1 VGIRRL
7 SFGQLKG
14 GGQIVLE
21 FTYIDA
27 IKQIGTMKRG
37 GTE

>member
-1 VGIRRL
+1 L
-7 SFGQLKG
+7 EG

-27 IKQIGTMKRG
+27 IKQIGAG
-37 GTE
+37 GSTKSAA